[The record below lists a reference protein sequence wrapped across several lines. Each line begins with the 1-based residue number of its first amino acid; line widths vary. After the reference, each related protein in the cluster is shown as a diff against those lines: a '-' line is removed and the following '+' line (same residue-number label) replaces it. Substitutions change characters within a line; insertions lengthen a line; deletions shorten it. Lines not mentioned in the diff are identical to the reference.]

1 MIAPPPTHDTPTAH
15 RHAHA
20 PCRHVIKIN
29 NQKRRQERVIGV
41 DMTRIY
47 NSKPKDKKFHFKGV
61 TKKWRDIEDLESC
74 PWCARACLFSFFF
87 FASVSV

>member
-1 MIAPPPTHDTPTAH
+1 M
-15 RHAHA
+15 
-20 PCRHVIKIN
+20 IKIN

-47 NSKPKDKKFHFKGV
+47 NSKPKDKFHFKGV

-74 PWCARACLFSFFF
+74 PW
-87 FASVSV
+87 